1 MANGLMFNEWF
12 EFLQAISGV
21 MPLIQSIFSVILAL
35 MASTAVHA
43 EGLSKFDLECRGIDQ
58 VVAGGDGTE
67 TPKAWDMTISLDE
80 TQGIAFIHRAQVTV
94 PLTVLP
100 QELIVELPG
109 NRLAVSRINGI
120 FVMELRDPTVTFK
133 TEVRGTCTVVPY
145 TGMPA
150 RAF

>member
-1 MANGLMFNEWF
+1 MELGRNGSFPSIRNILIAILSYFRTSPLVLMANGLMFNEWF

-94 PLTVLP
+94 
-100 QELIVELPG
+100 
-109 NRLAVSRINGI
+109 
-120 FVMELRDPTVTFK
+120 
-133 TEVRGTCTVVPY
+133 
-145 TGMPA
+145 
-150 RAF
+150 